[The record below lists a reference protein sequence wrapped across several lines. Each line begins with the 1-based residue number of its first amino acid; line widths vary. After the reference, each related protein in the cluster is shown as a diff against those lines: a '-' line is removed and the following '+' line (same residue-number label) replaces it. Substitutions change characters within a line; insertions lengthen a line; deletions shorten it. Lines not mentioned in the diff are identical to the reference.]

1 LKRKPLGT
9 VDLFALFPD
18 LPGPQGYRVAEQ
30 QTRVR
35 QEVERVRRRA
45 HLNTVQQRAAADE
58 RRGVAE
64 RVKAKWT
71 ATRRRPT

>member
-1 LKRKPLGT
+1 MKRKPLGT
-9 VDLFALFPD
+9 VDLFALCPE
-18 LPGPQGYRVAEQ
+18 LPGPQRYRVAEQ

-35 QEVERVRRRA
+35 QEVERVRRRV
-45 HLNTVQQRAAADE
+45 HLNAVRQRAAADE

-64 RVKAKWT
+64 RVKAKWV